1 LIIAQY
7 TTVQGHLLLA
17 TLKQISTELR
27 TPYRA

>member
-17 TLKQISTELR
+17 TLKQIPADLR
-27 TPYRA
+27 TPNRA